1 MKSNN
6 CTSPTVCQFTENL
19 PLPGAAGKPR
29 ICGGAGE
36 ALASCG
42 GRSGTPVPTQ
52 GNCPA
57 SHAALPAYTVLQA
70 KAPPSSSTSALT
82 AGIRHASGLHP
93 HPERQL
99 SLLQRVVHGLHFH
112 PNNPTLLPPR
122 WAFSGPDSRQTQW
135 APGTWTPEHPYFW
148 AVRSQSLPPDCS
160 CPYCP
165 RMDTQVLL
173 KEGHTACL
181 DWLVSLE
188 HYCAEAAF
196 ESGQGPDSRNSV
208 CHQVSDP

>member
-1 MKSNN
+1 MWGLVPQPGVEPWAP
-6 CTSPTVCQFTENL
+6 CIGQFTENL

-42 GRSGTPVPTQ
+42 GRLGTPVPTP

-135 APGTWTPEHPYFW
+135 APGTWHKNKCYT
-148 AVRSQSLPPDCS
+148 
-160 CPYCP
+160 
-165 RMDTQVLL
+165 LL
-173 KEGHTACL
+173 FLMCVYLGRRL
-181 DWLVSLE
+181 I
-188 HYCAEAAF
+188 
-196 ESGQGPDSRNSV
+196 PI
-208 CHQVSDP
+208 